1 MYERKASI
9 TVDNPADTVRY
20 RNITISG
27 LPGTGTTTLLDL
39 LREHLGDR
47 GWTGYSGG
55 QKMRQ
60 YVDDLPETQK
70 RHHSAEDYDEWV
82 DRTTDEG
89 IRQELFHSRGHII
102 ESWLSGFLAQGVPDV
117 LKVLLICTNELDR
130 AHRLAARDDEQS
142 LNDAML
148 YAFKRLTENSRRWQS
163 MYEPEWR
170 AWVADA
176 GKLPME
182 VFPFFWHPAL
192 YDLVI
197 DTAVYDEKAVLNL
210 VLREL
215 GEPYLP

>member
-9 TVDNPADTVRY
+9 TVEKPTDTVRY

-39 LREHLGDR
+39 LRNHLGEH

-55 QKMRQ
+55 QKMRE
-60 YVDDLPETQK
+60 YVDDLPENQK

-89 IRQELFHSRGHII
+89 IRQELFNTSNHII
-102 ESWLSGFLAQGVPDV
+102 ESWLSGFMAQGVPSV

-130 AHRLAARDDEQS
+130 AHRLAARDDEES

-148 YAFKRLTENSRRWQS
+148 HAFRRLKKNSRRWQN
-163 MYEPEWR
+163 MYEAEWR
-170 AWVADA
+170 AWVAEA
-176 GKLPME
+176 GRLPMT
-182 VFPFFWHPAL
+182 VFPFFWHPDL

-197 DTAVYDEKAVLNL
+197 DTAVHDEQAVLDL
-210 VLREL
+210 VLRKL
-215 GEPYLP
+215 NTSS

>member
-1 MYERKASI
+1 MEKAP
-9 TVDNPADTVRY
+9 DAVRY

-39 LREHLGDR
+39 LRERLNDE

-60 YVDDLPETQK
+60 YVPDMDPAQK
-70 RHHSAEDYDEWV
+70 RHHTAEDYEAWV
-82 DRTTDEG
+82 DRTTDKG
-89 IRQELFHSRGHII
+89 IRQELFTEQSHII
-102 ESWLSGFLAQGVPDV
+102 ESWLAGFMAQGVPNV

-130 AHRLAARDDEQS
+130 ASRLAERDDEQS

-148 YAFKRLTENSRRWQS
+148 AAFRRLKKNTRRWQS
-163 MYEPEWR
+163 MYEDEWR
-170 AWVADA
+170 KLVVEP
-176 GKLPME
+176 GTLPME

-197 DTAVYDEKAVLNL
+197 DTAIHNEQAVLEQ
-210 VLREL
+210 VLEKL
-215 GEPYLP
+215 DLS